1 MSLLSFITAIRT
13 SNKPF
18 SQMLDKSKL
27 YISWY
32 QAVTTLALHF
42 SALHLWIIG
51 NCSALNLIIAK
62 QLLIS
67 NLLKKKGAHYLS
79 AFFFE

>member
-1 MSLLSFITAIRT
+1 
-13 SNKPF
+13 
-18 SQMLDKSKL
+18 MLDKSKL

-62 QLLIS
+62 QLLIL
-67 NLLKKKGAHYLS
+67 NLLKKKGAQIMS
-79 AFFFE
+79 AFFLYYHYGQASSALMYFMY